1 MSVLGADIVKNNE
14 MKAVHDDD
22 LGNLL
27 KSLNMYDL
35 VEGGKKKCLFCGGT
49 ITFDNIDSIV
59 PHEGMVEFTCN
70 SQECHTKLIGWK

>member
-22 LGNLL
+22 LENLL
-27 KSLNMYDL
+27 RTLNVYDL
-35 VEGGKKKCLFCGGT
+35 VKDGKKKCLFCDEI

-59 PHEGMVEFTCN
+59 PYDGTVEFTCHN
-70 SQECHTKLIGWK
+70 KECHTKLIGWK